1 MLTNNEFKILRQL
14 KQKKYRQEQALFL
27 VEGKK
32 MVEEVLKSSF
42 VVKNVFATES
52 FIEKSDAFDNVIT
65 TITKT
70 QSEQLS
76 SLVTDPE
83 VYALV
88 EMKKDNY
95 DDSVLKD
102 RVLILDDVSDA
113 GNLGTII
120 RTADWFNIDLIVCSE
135 DCVELYNSKVLQASM
150 GSFTRVDVIYRNLA
164 DFIPKHNYIYY
175 GAFLDG
181 QAVND
186 VYFSSSPTAL
196 VLGSESHGI
205 SETVAQLISNRINIP
220 LINTNRVVPESL
232 NVATATAILC
242 YAWTK

>member
-32 MVEEVLKSSF
+32 MVEEVLKSAF
-42 VVKNVFATES
+42 VVKNVFATEG
-52 FIEKSDAFDNVIT
+52 FVEKSAVFYDAMI
-65 TITKT
+65 ITKT

-76 SLVTDPE
+76 SLTTDPE

-88 EMKKDNY
+88 EMKKDNF
-95 DDSVLKD
+95 DDCVLKN
-102 RVLILDDVSDA
+102 RVLILDDVRDA

-120 RTADWFNIDLIVCSE
+120 RTADWFNIDLIICSK

-150 GSFTRVDVIYRNLA
+150 GSFTRVNVIYRNLI
-164 DFIPKHNYIYY
+164 DFIHSHKYNYY
-175 GAFLDG
+175 GAFLNG
-181 QAVND
+181 QLLNEVS
-186 VYFSSSPTAL
+186 FPTQPTAI

-205 SETVAQLISNRINIP
+205 SEKVAKLIPNRINIP
-220 LINTNRVVPESL
+220 LINPNRIVPESL